1 MKNHAYHPGLGL
13 ATGLLLAAFGFS
25 ATCAGAE
32 FTTELHETHALAA
45 DGRVSLDNV
54 NGTVRITTWDRAEVK
69 LDAVKRA
76 KRQEDLDKVK
86 IEIDSKPD
94 RLQIHT
100 RYPDSKTSF
109 GRRANNSVSVDYT
122 LTVPQSARLDTV
134 SSVNGA
140 VDIDGVRG
148 EVEASTVNGTLKARG
163 LAATA
168 ALSTVNGSLTAG
180 FEHLDGVKSVSL
192 KTVNGRVELELPAGA
207 NADLSASTVN
217 GSIGGDVEVKKNWPV
232 GREVKTRLGDG
243 GTKIHASSVN
253 GGIRIH
259 LAKPAAKN

>member
-1 MKNHAYHPGLGL
+1 MKTHTIDRTLGL
-13 ATGLLLAAFGFS
+13 ATGLLLAGLFCPAP
-25 ATCAGAE
+25 CAGAE
-32 FTTELHETHALAA
+32 FTQELHETRALTT
-45 DGRVSLDNV
+45 DGRLSLDNV
-54 NGTVRITTWDRAEVK
+54 NGPVRITTWDRAEVK

-76 KRQEDLDKVK
+76 KHQEDLDQVK
-86 IEIDSKPD
+86 IEIESKPD

-100 RYPDSKTSF
+100 RYPDSKTSA

-122 LTVPQSARLDTV
+122 LTVPRSVRLDKV
-134 SSVNGA
+134 SSVNGT

-148 EVEASTVNGTLKARG
+148 EVEASTVNGTLKASG

-168 ALSTVNGSLTAG
+168 ELSTVNGSLTAN

-192 KTVNGRVELELPAGA
+192 KTVNGRVELELPASA
-207 NADLSASTVN
+207 NADVSASTLN